1 MKKHNILTKSLAA
14 IVAVTLVGQSAFAAT
29 YIAND
34 LILGFRATGGTGAT
48 QNVVVNLGQASTFTG
63 AVADISTVV
72 GTASTGS
79 DLNTAFTTWTTHRS
93 DGSNGGLGSDVIWSI
108 TGTSGSFAAVGA
120 DPAKTVY
127 ATRAITT
134 AGTHPSAWQRG
145 SDIAQG
151 VTTNLMKAFG
161 NQYTTYTATANGGV
175 IQLTGDVNSYSS
187 YQPGGTVA
195 NSGPT
200 PGTSFKAFNPSA
212 ETSSALS
219 SAELFRMTPGSGSG
233 KYVGTFT
240 LNADGTLSFSK
251 TTSPSGAPT
260 FAAPAT
266 NGNFTNS
273 VSVNYILPAKA
284 NAGTVRLDFNNGS
297 SHTLTLATARE
308 AFGAHTFSFN
318 PQNPTAS
325 ASVASGSALPDGIYS
340 VSLTYQDEAEHP
352 VSTAVVKT
360 NVTIDSHAPVIDDSE
375 VSTTGYDSTH
385 GIPDLRGD
393 LVVTDFSS
401 VTTVQSPVAGSI
413 LAAGEHTI
421 TFTSTDALNN
431 VAVETTDITVDVGD
445 AVTTVFAS
453 GSGVPS
459 AGSAVPGAGVTP
471 GIAANATFTKFGVPA
486 VNDSGDVAFIG
497 FWSAAAVGPTP
508 ASKGFGVFGGSPT
521 ALIAKFG
528 DAVPGIPASSIKS
541 FKDPVI
547 NADGKVAFGATMLIG
562 SGGVTAADDTVLLTD
577 GSGSLMPI
585 AREGFT
591 PDCEGDGAK
600 ILTISN
606 YSIDGAEVLFSCK
619 FKLGDPAA
627 VTALNDQAAFA
638 VDANGIHHVIREGD
652 SIPGITGTGAT
663 VKGFYL
669 LGAVAYSSA
678 QTRGHV
684 YGTTTFKALLVNGTS
699 VLVDSVNDALNDV
712 NELSVIAKG
721 SGVPGVGSTTGGL
734 ELPTAVFKSL
744 GPVAADGAQEAVNA
758 ILVSAKTGPVVGTN
772 SAGIFLGTGSAF
784 EPVVRSSDSAG
795 GGFTFSKFFDP
806 LISNG
811 SVAFPALLLNST
823 TGIKTESLWWKPAS
837 GSLSEIA
844 RLTDQPPSTTS
855 GGVYRAFKS
864 LALTTGSNG
873 APIYYAQLTQG
884 LGGVDATND
893 FGLFAVNSGN
903 TVSKIVREGDVIGG
917 KTVKTLTVISSV
929 SGSIGVTHSFNSNR
943 RICYLALFADG
954 TNAIITTVIP

>member
-1 MKKHNILTKSLAA
+1 MKKHSILTKSLAA
-14 IVAVTLVGQSAFAAT
+14 IVAVTLVGQAAHAAT
-29 YIAND
+29 YNADD

-48 QNVVVNLGQASTFTG
+48 NNVVVNLGQASVFRDAAGSFAVSTG
-63 AVADISTVV
+63 AIA
-72 GTASTGS
+72 S
-79 DLNTAFTTWTTHRS
+79 DLTTAFTTWNAHRA
-93 DGSNGGLGSDVIWSI
+93 DGSNGGLGSDVVWSV
-108 TGTSGSFAAVGA
+108 TGTSGSFVAVGA
-120 DPAKTVY
+120 DPFKTLY
-127 ATRAITT
+127 ATRKQ
-134 AGTHPSAWQRG
+134 PSLGVQSLPWSRA
-145 SDIAQG
+145 SETAQG

-161 NQYTTYTATANGGV
+161 NQYASYTATANGSV
-175 IQLTGDVNSYSS
+175 IQLAGDLNSYSS
-187 YQPGGTVA
+187 YQPGGTLT
-195 NSGPT
+195 NSGPA
-200 PGTSFKAFNPSA
+200 PGTSFKAYNPSA
-212 ETSSALS
+212 ETSAALGT
-219 SAELFRMTPGSGSG
+219 ADLYRMEFGSGAG
-233 KYVGTFT
+233 TYLGTFALDDQGNLNFLKGTATPTPT
-240 LNADGTLSFSK
+240 LTAPASSSSNGASVALNYSLPVSAQAGSLTVDFNDGT
-251 TTSPSGAPT
+251 AH
-260 FAAPAT
+260 
-266 NGNFTNS
+266 
-273 VSVNYILPAKA
+273 V
-284 NAGTVRLDFNNGS
+284 
-297 SHTLTLATARE
+297 LTLASAASTP
-308 AFGAHTFSFN
+308 GAHTFSVN

-325 ASVASGSALPDGIYS
+325 VNVVSGAAIPDGTYTVT
-340 VSLTYQDEAEHP
+340 VSYQDLVGHTAATAL
-352 VSTAVVKT
+352 STSVIV
-360 NVTIDSHAPVIDDSE
+360 DSHAPVIDDSA
-375 VSTTGYDSTH
+375 VATTGYDSTH

-413 LAAGEHTI
+413 LAAGEYII

-431 VAVETTDITVDVGD
+431 VAVETKLITVDVGD

-497 FWSAAAVGPTP
+497 FWSAAAAGPTP

-528 DAVPGIPASSIKS
+528 DAVPGIAASSIKS

-547 NADGKVAFGATMLIG
+547 NADGKVAFGAAMLIG

-577 GSGSLMPI
+577 ASGSLMAI

-591 PDCEGDGAK
+591 PSCEGDGAK

-619 FKLGDPAA
+619 FKLGDPVA

-699 VLVDSVNDALNDV
+699 VLVDSYNDALNDV

-758 ILVSAKTGPVVGTN
+758 ILVSAATGPVVGTN

-784 EPVVRSSDSAG
+784 EPVARSSDPVSG
-795 GGFTFSKFFDP
+795 GLQFSKFFDP
-806 LISNG
+806 LLSNG
-811 SVAFPALLLNST
+811 AVAFPALLLNTT
-823 TGIKTESLWWKPAS
+823 TGIKTASLWWKPAS

-884 LGGVDATND
+884 VGGVDATND

-929 SGSIGVTHSFNSNR
+929 GGSLGVTHSFNSNR
-943 RICYLALFADG
+943 QICYHALFADG
-954 TNAIITTVIP
+954 TSAIITTVIP